1 MKRRLLLPCIALA
14 LAPVAT
20 AQVVVRGDWVTLGD
34 VAPVTGD
41 AAKVLLAPSPAAG
54 QTLSLDPKFLVEAA
68 RRSDIVL
75 AIPLD
80 LPILVSRTGGGAPQ
94 ARQAAV
100 AKSAPLAPQ
109 AAVAVASPAGLA
121 GPPVAGWIIV
131 LVHDVARGAKISAA
145 DVEWAASP
153 SGVHGRNTPE
163 DIDTVVGQEARRLL
177 KAGQPV
183 QTADLKSPTV
193 IRKGDPVRLV
203 YASEGLRLSVD
214 GQAQGDAA
222 AGESVRVLNRYS
234 KRSIDAV
241 ATAEGE
247 ARVSR

>member
-1 MKRRLLLPCIALA
+1 MKRRLVLACLALA
-14 LAPVAT
+14 FAPVAT
-20 AQVVVRGDWVTLGD
+20 AQVVVRGEWVTLGD

-41 AAKVLLAPSPAAG
+41 AAKTLLGLAPAPG
-54 QTLSLDPKFLVEAA
+54 KTLSLDPKFVVEAA

-80 LPILVSRTGGGAPQ
+80 QPILVSRAGTAAPQ
-94 ARQAAV
+94 AHHAPV
-100 AKSAPLAPQ
+100 ARSAPVALQAPV
-109 AAVAVASPAGLA
+109 AASAGLS
-121 GPPVAGWIIV
+121 GPPVAGWV
-131 LVHDVARGAKISAA
+131 LVLVRDVARGVKITST
-145 DVEWAASP
+145 DIDWAAP
-153 SGVHGRNTPE
+153 AAGAHPRGTPN
-163 DIDTVVGQEARRLL
+163 DMNDVVGQEARRML

-183 QTADLKSPTV
+183 QANDFKAPTV

-222 AGESVRVLNRYS
+222 AGEAVRVLNRFS

-241 ATAEGE
+241 ATADGE
-247 ARVSR
+247 ARVFR

>member
-1 MKRRLLLPCIALA
+1 MKRRLLLACLALA
-14 LAPVAT
+14 LAPFAS
-20 AQVVVRGDWVTLGD
+20 AQVIVRGDWVTLGD

-41 AAKVLLAPSPAAG
+41 AGKILLAPAPAPG
-54 QTLSLDPKFLVEAA
+54 QTLSLDPKFLIEAA

-80 LPILVSRTGGGAPQ
+80 RPILVSRAGTAAPQ
-94 ARQAAV
+94 ARQAPV

-109 AAVAVASPAGLA
+109 APIAASAGLS

-145 DVEWAASP
+145 DVEWAEPPAGIRGRSTP
-153 SGVHGRNTPE
+153 DEMAGV
-163 DIDTVVGQEARRLL
+163 IGQEARRLL
-177 KAGQPV
+177 KAGQPLLS
-183 QTADLKSPTV
+183 ADFKSPTV
-193 IRKGDPVRLV
+193 IRKGDPVRLIYV
-203 YASEGLRLSVD
+203 AEGLRLSVD

-222 AGESVRVLNRYS
+222 AGEAVRVLNRFS